1 MPPKRKAST
10 PVNGAPPAK
19 RRSASPVFDHSRP
32 TERANIVQRTFYPP
46 EISNERC
53 AQYNTGEIANPF
65 QILESKIKETA
76 SARKALPSGKAV
88 VHLYKRDLRIQ
99 DNRSL
104 RLASEKAKA
113 KGLSLI
119 CLYVVSPQD
128 FTAHVT
134 SAARVGFIYRT
145 LEILKED
152 LAELS
157 IPLIVKTI
165 AKRRAI
171 PDYIISL
178 CNELDARHV
187 YCTIEY
193 EVDELRRETTLIDKC
208 LESKISFEP
217 VHDDVVVPPG
227 ALKTGQGRQF
237 SVYSP
242 WRRAWVDHVAKH
254 PDLLKLSESPHP
266 NTSTARKTYAKYF
279 DQALP
284 PIPDGHQLTPEERD
298 HLSSLWP
305 AGEHEAMD
313 RLSKF
318 LQEKITKYPDTRNFP
333 ALNSTAMLSV
343 HFASGTLSARAA
355 VRHAQDLNTSKRL
368 DGGKPGIAGWVSEI
382 AWRDFYKHVLCAW
395 PYVCMNKS
403 FKYEYTG
410 IEWEYNDE
418 HFEKWCQGQTGYPIV
433 DAAMRQLN
441 EQAYMHNRCRMIVA
455 SFLAKDLLLDW
466 RMGER
471 YFMTKLIDGDF
482 ASNNGGWGF
491 SASTGV
497 DPQPCK
503 SSSIRFDQLATNK

>member
-10 PVNGAPPAK
+10 PANGAPPAK

-65 QILESKIKETA
+65 QTLEAKIKETA
-76 SARKALPSGKAV
+76 AARKALPTGKTV
-88 VHLYKRDLRIQ
+88 IHLYKRDLRIQ

-134 SAARVGFIYRT
+134 SAARVDFIYRT

-152 LAELS
+152 LAELN

-165 AKRRAI
+165 EKRRDI
-171 PDYIISL
+171 PDYIVSL
-178 CNELDARHV
+178 CDELDARHV

-208 LESKISFEP
+208 LDSKISFEP

-254 PDLLKLSESPHP
+254 PNLLKLSEPPHP
-266 NTSTARKTYAKYF
+266 NATAARKTYAKHF
-279 DQALP
+279 EQPLP
-284 PIPDGHQLTPEERD
+284 PVPDGHKLKTEEQD

-343 HFASGTLSARAA
+343 HFASGTLSARTA
-355 VRHAQDLNTSKRL
+355 VRHAKTSTL
-368 DGGKPGIAGWVSEI
+368 P
-382 AWRDFYKHVLCAW
+382 RD
-395 PYVCMNKS
+395 
-403 FKYEYTG
+403 
-410 IEWEYNDE
+410 
-418 HFEKWCQGQTGYPIV
+418 
-433 DAAMRQLN
+433 
-441 EQAYMHNRCRMIVA
+441 
-455 SFLAKDLLLDW
+455 
-466 RMGER
+466 
-471 YFMTKLIDGDF
+471 
-482 ASNNGGWGF
+482 
-491 SASTGV
+491 
-497 DPQPCK
+497 
-503 SSSIRFDQLATNK
+503 